1 MYVLAMEWLNYHH
14 LFYFWVAAREGSITR
29 AATEL
34 RLAQPTVSA
43 QIRMLEDALGE
54 RLFHREGR
62 RLVLTD
68 VGQLA
73 RRYADEI
80 FTLGREFRDAV
91 RGRPTGRPLRF
102 AVGLANAVPKLVG
115 YRLLKPA
122 LGPGVHL
129 VCVEDTRDRLF
140 AELALHNLDLVLSDL
155 PLDPSAQIRAFNH
168 VLGECDVGIFA
179 SPRLAKRLRRGF
191 PRSLDGA
198 PFMLPREHGPLRR
211 GLERWFETVEV
222 RPAIV
227 GEVDDSALI
236 KVLGQGGVGLFA
248 APSVIHREICRQ
260 YDVVRVGRVP
270 AVRERFY
277 AISAERRLKHPAVIA
292 ITESARRELFS

>member
-1 MYVLAMEWLNYHH
+1 MEWLNYHH

-43 QIRMLEDALGE
+43 QIKMLEDALGE

-122 LGPGVHL
+122 LGPGVQL
-129 VCVEDTRDRLF
+129 VCVEDTRERLF

-222 RPAIV
+222 RPVIV

-270 AVRERFY
+270 SVLERFY

>member
-1 MYVLAMEWLNYHH
+1 MEWLNYHH
-14 LFYFWVAAREGSITR
+14 LFYFWMAAREGSVTR
-29 AATEL
+29 AAAEL

-43 QIRMLEDALGE
+43 QIKMLEEALGE
-54 RLFHREGR
+54 PLFRREGR
-62 RLVLTD
+62 RLVLTE

-80 FTLGREFRDAV
+80 FTLGREFRDAM
-91 RGRPTGRPLRF
+91 RGRPTGRSLRF
-102 AVGLANAVPKLVG
+102 AVGLANAVPKLVA
-115 YRLLKPA
+115 YRLLQPA
-122 LGPGVHL
+122 LGAGIHL
-129 VCVEDTRDRLF
+129 TCVEDTRERLF

-168 VLGECDVGIFA
+168 VLGECDVEIFA

-198 PFMLPREHGPLRR
+198 PFILPREHGPLRR
-211 GLERWFETVEV
+211 GLERWFESAEV
-222 RPAIV
+222 RPQIV
-227 GEVDDSALI
+227 SEVDDSALI

-248 APSVIHREICRQ
+248 APSVIHREISRQ

>member
-1 MYVLAMEWLNYHH
+1 MEWLNYHH

-29 AATEL
+29 AAAEL

-54 RLFHREGR
+54 PLFRREGR

-129 VCVEDTRDRLF
+129 VCVEDTRERLF

-211 GLERWFETVEV
+211 GLERWFDTVEV

-260 YDVVRVGRVP
+260 YDVERVGRVP

>member
-1 MYVLAMEWLNYHH
+1 MEWLNYHH
-14 LFYFWVAAREGSITR
+14 LFYFWTVAREGSVTR
-29 AATEL
+29 AAAEL

-43 QIRMLEDALGE
+43 QIKRLEDALGE
-54 RLFHREGR
+54 PLFQRKRR

-73 RRYADEI
+73 FRYAEEI

-102 AVGLANAVPKLVG
+102 AVGLANAVPKLVA
-115 YRLLKPA
+115 YRLLQPA
-122 LGPGVHL
+122 LDSGVHL
-129 VCVEDTRDRLF
+129 LCVEDTRERLF
-140 AELALHNLDLVLSDL
+140 ADLAIHALDLVLSDL

-168 VLGECDVGIFA
+168 VLGECDVEIYA

-198 PFMLPREHGPLRR
+198 PFILPREHGPLRR
-211 GLERWFETVEV
+211 GLERWFEATGV
-222 RPAIV
+222 RPRV
-227 GEVDDSALI
+227 VSEVDDSALI
-236 KVLGQGGVGLFA
+236 KVLGQGSVGLFA
-248 APSVIHREICRQ
+248 GPSVIHRAICRQ

-292 ITESARRELFS
+292 ITETARRDLFS